1 MRIDDDARLYEF
13 TRLFDGN
20 GDGTALLMDYWR
32 RSGKLEKLCYVIGD
46 GALTARAE
54 DLAHVVACEN
64 SCERLYGALV
74 KFLASGCCARS
85 AGEYTAKPEVR
96 AAVGELV
103 RALKSGYGS
112 PRRGGWQS
120 FFAAL
125 DGAVSLICELTERLM
140 SFDAAGSP
148 VRFETTADARSLMDG
163 SAGFDVGAKKRLVFL
178 G

>member
-13 TRLFDGN
+13 TRLFDGD
-20 GDGTALLMDYWR
+20 GEGTALLTEYWR
-32 RSGKLEKLCYVIGD
+32 RSGKLEKLCCVVGN
-46 GALTARAE
+46 GALNVRAE
-54 DLAHVVACEN
+54 DVAYVVACEN
-64 SCERLYGALV
+64 SCERLFGALT

-85 AGEYTAKPEVR
+85 ADGYTAKPEVR
-96 AAVGELV
+96 AAADELV

-120 FFAAL
+120 FFAEL
-125 DGAVSLICELTERLM
+125 DGAVSLICELTDRLM

-148 VRFETTADARSLMDG
+148 VRFDASADARALMDG
-163 SAGFDVGAKKRLVFL
+163 SAAFERGASKRFVFL